1 MAASGVKIDARQVEA
16 MLKDLQKGLTSRCKG
31 ARAGYFAGDINA
43 DGVSLANIA
52 IWNEFGTN
60 RIPPQPF
67 LRNAQKKANSRARNI
82 VKNRLDEGTNVK
94 ELCTEL
100 AVMMTDE
107 IKKSIRTGEWK
118 PNAQSTKKRKHGSKP
133 LIDTGQ
139 LINGAHGAVIVGNEN
154 VFLPKE

>member
-1 MAASGVKIDARQVEA
+1 MAASGVKIDTKQVEA
-16 MLKDLQKGLTSRCKG
+16 MLKDFQKELSSRCKG
-31 ARAGYFAGDINA
+31 ARAGYFAGDTNA
-43 DGVSLANIA
+43 DGVSLVNIA

-67 LRNAQKKANSRARNI
+67 LRNAQEKANRRARSL
-82 VKNRLDEGTNVK
+82 VKNRLDGGTTVNA
-94 ELCTEL
+94 LCTEI
-100 AVMMTDE
+100 AVMLTDE

-118 PNAQSTKKRKHGSKP
+118 PNAPSTKKRKHSSKP

-139 LINGAHGAVIVGNEN
+139 LINGAHGAVIVGNED